1 MRASR
6 PANLFPNMRTTMNNP
21 LKNSTCANTL
31 RLLVAALIVLAF
43 FGRAAAQTPGGTVIS
58 NQASASYSDGTNTYE
73 TVSNTVTVTVSNVSG
88 ITITP
93 DAGANPAVV
102 AGQTAV
108 LNDFTVSNT
117 GNFTD
122 QVRFLA
128 SGASVRVVG
137 PGTITRA
144 VIDLDNSG
152 TINGGDTDIFTNG
165 ADVLSAN
172 IAQNGSIHVLVEVS
186 VNAGATAGQTVQV
199 LLGDAGGSSPYDN
212 QASDASANEVRTV
225 SATSV
230 NGLRE
235 ARGDISRTVENDAQ
249 LVLTL
254 TAPAGPVNLGSDIS
268 YDWQVCNTGTRTATG
283 VTLIG
288 AAPPAQVYIIAPVPA
303 RTVLK
308 SGQTFPAGTLYTT
321 DPLTTAPLSATWSSS
336 APVPLSNTTRLAFP
350 VGASLAGGNT
360 CSASINM
367 VVTVNTGIDA
377 SVPIDEIGDAFGRNT
392 VNTTITDQSGD
403 ATPNNGDGN
412 ANFNEGYVAGAG
424 HGVIQ
429 QTTLTQI
436 GSVLIGP
443 SGAAGAVGPTDNND
457 DYTNKSVNTGI
468 AGVAPGG
475 NTTALGQ
482 LVYVNTVQN
491 TGNTADTFTID
502 APTVPAGFT
511 VEVSTDGGT
520 NYTTVSGG
528 GSVSLAV
535 AYGASANI
543 HVRITEP
550 AGNTVL
556 TGFDTV
562 LRATSTVTPASSNR
576 TIDRLYTGFVRLVK
590 SYTVTNS
597 TGVGGATDAVPG
609 AVITYSIAYENIS
622 TSNGGAGNV
631 RLTAQNLVITEDGL
645 AAPNNWGTYTTHTGT
660 ASDTGSGVVVVV
672 NATTY
677 TDTIASL
684 GPGASAVFS
693 FQRSIN

>member
-1 MRASR
+1 
-6 PANLFPNMRTTMNNP
+6 MNNP
-21 LKNSTCANTL
+21 RKQSTGANVL
-31 RLLVAALIVLAF
+31 RLLVAALIALAF
-43 FGRAAAQTPGGTVIS
+43 FGRAAAQTPGGTTIS
-58 NQASASYSDGTNTYE
+58 NQASATYSDGTNNYS

-93 DAGANPAVV
+93 DAGANPSVV
-102 AGQTAV
+102 AGQTGV
-108 LNDFTVSNT
+108 VYDFTVSNT

-137 PGTITRA
+137 PGTVTRA
-144 VIDLDNSG
+144 VIDDDN
-152 TINGGDTDIFTNG
+152 NGFDAGDADIFTNG

-172 IAQNGSIHVLVEVS
+172 IAQNGSIRVLVEVS

-199 LLGDAGGSSPYDN
+199 LLGDASTGGPSFDN
-212 QASDASANEVRTV
+212 QAANSSANEVRTV
-225 SATSV
+225 SGTSV

-235 ARGDISRTVENDAQ
+235 GRGDVTATVANDALLQ
-249 LVLTL
+249 LTL
-254 TAPAGPVNLGSDIS
+254 TAPTGPVALGSDIT
-268 YDWQVCNTGTRTATG
+268 YGWQVCNNGARAASG
-283 VTLIG
+283 VTLN
-288 AAPPAQVYIIAPVPA
+288 ASTQVYIIAPIPA
-303 RTVLK
+303 RTVLT

-321 DPLTTAPLSATWSSS
+321 SALSTAPLSATWSSS

-350 VGASLAGGNT
+350 VGATLAAGGA

-367 VVTVNTGIDA
+367 VVTINTGIDA
-377 SVPIDEIGDAFGRNT
+377 SVPIDEIGDVFGKNT
-392 VNTTITDQSGD
+392 VNATITDQSGD
-403 ATPNNGDGN
+403 GTPNNGDGN

-468 AGVAPGG
+468 GGVAPGG
-475 NTTALGQ
+475 VTTALGQ

-491 TGNTADTFTID
+491 TGNSADTFTID

-528 GSVSLAV
+528 GSVSLAI

-550 AGNTVL
+550 AGKTVL

-562 LRATSTVTPASSNR
+562 IRATSTVTPAANNR

-590 SYTVTNS
+590 SYTVSNS

-609 AVITYSIAYENIS
+609 AVITYNISYENIS
-622 TSNGGAGNV
+622 TSNGDANCV
-631 RLTAQNLVITEDGL
+631 KLTAQNMVITEDGL

-660 ASDTGSGVVVVV
+660 ASDSGSGVVVIV

-684 GPGASAVFS
+684 APGASAVFS

>member
-1 MRASR
+1 
-6 PANLFPNMRTTMNNP
+6 MNNSR
-21 LKNSTCANTL
+21 KHSTGANVL

-93 DAGANPAVV
+93 DAGSNPTVV
-102 AGQTAV
+102 AGQTGV
-108 LNDFTVSNT
+108 LYDFTVSNT

-128 SGASVRVVG
+128 SGASVRVIG
-137 PGTITRA
+137 PGAITRA
-144 VIDLDNSG
+144 VIDDDN
-152 TINGGDTDIFTNG
+152 NGFDAGDADIFTNG

-172 IAQNGSIHVLVEVS
+172 IAQNGSIRVLVEVS

-199 LLGDAGGSSPYDN
+199 LLGDASTGGPSFDN
-212 QASDASANEVRTV
+212 QAASSSANEVRTV

-235 ARGDISRTVENDAQ
+235 GRGDISVTVANDALLQ
-249 LVLTL
+249 LTL
-254 TAPAGPVNLGSDIS
+254 TAPSGPVALGSDIT
-268 YDWQVCNTGTRTATG
+268 YGWQVCNNGARDASG
-283 VTLIG
+283 VTLN
-288 AAPPAQVYIIAPVPA
+288 ASTQVYIIAPVPA
-303 RTVLK
+303 RTVLT

-321 DPLTTAPLSATWSSS
+321 SALTTAPLSATWSSS

-350 VGASLAGGNT
+350 VGATLAAGGA

-367 VVTVNTGIDA
+367 VVTINTGIDA

-392 VNTTITDQSGD
+392 VNATITDQSGD

-429 QTTLTQI
+429 QTTLTQV

-443 SGAAGAVGPTDNND
+443 SGAAGAVGPNDNND

-475 NTTALGQ
+475 ATTALGQ

-562 LRATSTVTPASSNR
+562 LRATSTVTPAANNR

-590 SYTVTNS
+590 SYTVSNS

-609 AVITYSIAYENIS
+609 AVITYNITYENIS
-622 TSNGGAGNV
+622 TSNGDASCV
-631 RLTAQNLVITEDGL
+631 KLTAQNLVITEDGL
-645 AAPNNWGTYTTHTGT
+645 AAPNNWGTFTTHTGT
-660 ASDTGSGVVVVV
+660 ASDTGSGVVVIV

-677 TDTIASL
+677 TDTVASL
-684 GPGASAVFS
+684 APGVSAVFS